1 VKYLYKLL
9 DSGLIDFVEI
19 REWIEFYHNFIPEV
33 AQNIQQRQTL
43 TLKGMIF
50 FFQNNRFKN
59 FDFGL

>member
-1 VKYLYKLL
+1 VKYFYKLL